1 VNPHFRKNPAPTKE
15 GVVLIPSAFS
25 MTLGVLPSMIAT
37 QLLVVP
43 EKKRGP
49 AWDGNGET
57 TVAPP
62 GLVNI
67 KKAIENCHL

>member
-1 VNPHFRKNPAPTKE
+1 
-15 GVVLIPSAFS
+15 

-67 KKAIENCHL
+67 KKAIENGHL

>member
-1 VNPHFRKNPAPTKE
+1 
-15 GVVLIPSAFS
+15 

-43 EKKRGP
+43 KKKRGP
-49 AWDGNGET
+49 AWDGNGEP

-67 KKAIENCHL
+67 KKAIENGHL